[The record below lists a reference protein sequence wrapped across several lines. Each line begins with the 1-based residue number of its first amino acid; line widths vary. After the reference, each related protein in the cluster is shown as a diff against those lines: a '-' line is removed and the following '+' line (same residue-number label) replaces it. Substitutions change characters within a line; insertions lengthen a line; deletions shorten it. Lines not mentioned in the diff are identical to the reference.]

1 MKHLSH
7 KIYTAFT
14 LVELL
19 VVITILSILGTIGT
33 LVFLWN
39 IAEARDAARN
49 NDLVE
54 ITNVLHLYE
63 SEFGEYPIPSENVEI
78 TFSWALA
85 WNQWVFWESVGKEV
99 RKFGSDIPTDPK
111 YGNYYSYSVTPK
123 QNEFQVWSIKEKLKQ
138 EEDENLWELVTFT
151 FGEVQAASIET
162 SMILWDYNGFMV
174 LARNGST
181 NYFVATPSIIAT
193 DISTPDA
200 GYIISNQKLVYDR
213 FFNLPA
219 SYGEFMD
226 VEWGFNFNVSD
237 PLVFSG
243 SLNDLKSEQQLLDF
257 SENLK
262 YIYATTPTESFDTY
276 ISLLEK
282 DGLTSLKWFLTRK
295 FKIAFRT
302 YFNCKDILDDGL
314 SQGSRMY
321 EIDPDGEQGEPA
333 YMVYCDMETDG
344 WGWTQIGENYAEN
357 WDFSG
362 GTWVVGA
369 FEYTNE
375 ENTIVPLSPQIE
387 DNAFALRQTW
397 NYSTYYKIPFPDNDL
412 LKPGYELR
420 MTLWRSDYSD
430 ETDTSEDEVS
440 VMWWKYSRWTVGT
453 CTSGSSCF
461 FQNLNRKLLH
471 AQNNGDPWLSNI
483 DITVKNRLWVW
494 QSLTSDY
501 LENGVLFD
509 GFIPSAWSR
518 DGWSQDPYSTVE
530 KEVIDE
536 WIQAG
541 GFLISTNNE
550 DDYDPLGEYFG
561 MPTLQYTWQSRWKVE
576 DIDHPLVNGTLALK
590 QNLRNEELQGQ
601 YARAVL
607 WWTILPDDTIIARDF
622 YAPHD
627 PTVLL
632 RKHGKWYI
640 LFVADDGMFMN
651 VSSASTFQAND
662 NESVLAAAII
672 AFGIE
677 KAAGINPREGYAFH
691 NRIYY
696 SDGTFSINGAE
707 DILETITV
715 DDNGTPRVW
724 VKEQVRH
731 TVLKT
736 PENFDW
742 YLGLDANNNKD
753 LYFTGLELELFYR

>member
-1 MKHLSH
+1 MKHISN

-19 VVITILSILGTIGT
+19 VVMTILTILATIGT

-54 ITNVLHLYE
+54 ITNVLHIYE
-63 SEFGEYPIPSENVEI
+63 SEFWEYPIPSENVEI

-85 WNQWVFWESVGKEV
+85 WNQGVFWDSVWKEV
-99 RKFGSDIPTDPK
+99 RKFGSDVPVDPK

-123 QNEFQVWSIKEKLKQ
+123 KNEFQISSLKETLKE
-138 EEDENLWELVTFT
+138 EEDDNLWELVTFSL
-151 FGEVQAASIET
+151 GETHAASIET
-162 SMILWDYNGFMV
+162 SKVMWDYNGFMV
-174 LARNGST
+174 LARTGSI

-200 GYIISNQKLVYDR
+200 QYIISNQKLVYDR

-219 SYGEFMD
+219 SYSEFID
-226 VEWGFNFNVSD
+226 VDGGFNFNVSD

-257 SENLK
+257 SEKLK
-262 YIYATTPTESFDTY
+262 YIYATTPTESFDAY

-295 FKIAFRT
+295 FKIPFRS

-314 SQGSRMY
+314 DRGSRMY
-321 EIDPDGEQGEPA
+321 EIDPDGDQGEPA
-333 YMVYCDMETDG
+333 YMVYCDMETDW
-344 WGWTQIGENYAEN
+344 WGWTKIWENYAEN
-357 WDFSG
+357 WDFSWWS
-362 GTWVVGA
+362 WVVGA

-375 ENTIVPLSPQIE
+375 ENTIVPLAPQIE
-387 DNAFALRQTW
+387 ENAFALRQTW
-397 NYSTYYKIPFPDNDL
+397 NYSTYYKIPFPDNSL
-412 LKPGYELR
+412 LKPWYELR

-430 ETDTSEDEVS
+430 PDIVANETVNI
-440 VMWWKYSRWTVGT
+440 MWGKYSAWTTWT
-453 CTSGSSCF
+453 CTSWCN
-461 FQNLNRKLLH
+461 FQNLNRKLLN
-471 AQNNGDPWLSNI
+471 AQNVWDSGLSEI
-483 DITVKNRLWVW
+483 DINVIDRLDPGET
-494 QSLTSDY
+494 LTSDY

-509 GFIPSAWSR
+509 GFIPSSWSR
-518 DGWSQDPYSTVE
+518 DGWNQYPYSTVE
-530 KEVIDE
+530 KELIDD
-536 WIQAG
+536 WVQAW
-541 GFLISTNNE
+541 GFLISTNNQNN
-550 DDYDPLGEYFG
+550 YDPLWEYFG
-561 MPTLQYTWQSRWKVE
+561 MPTLQYSWQSRWKVE

-590 QNLRNEELQGQ
+590 QDLRNLELQGQ

-607 WWTILPDDTIIARDF
+607 WWTILPDDTIIARDY
-622 YAPHD
+622 YAPYD

-632 RKHGKWYI
+632 RKHWKWYI

-651 VSSASTFQAND
+651 VSNTSVFQAND

-677 KAAGINPREGYAFH
+677 KAAGINPKEWYAFH

-707 DILETITV
+707 EILDTITV

-724 VKEQVRH
+724 VKERVRH
-731 TVLKT
+731 TILKT